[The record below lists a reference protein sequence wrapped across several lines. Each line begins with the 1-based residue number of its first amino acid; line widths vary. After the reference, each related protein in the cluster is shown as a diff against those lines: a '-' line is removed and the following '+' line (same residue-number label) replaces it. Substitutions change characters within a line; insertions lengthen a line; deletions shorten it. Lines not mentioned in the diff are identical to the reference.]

1 MLVHRAGV
9 TRGYKDM
16 WNKKGVRVMAWTVN
30 CSLEKQFMQKV
41 LGVQVLLD
49 TLEK

>member
-1 MLVHRAGV
+1 MLVHRAGA
-9 TRGYKDM
+9 TKGYKDM
-16 WNKKGVRVMAWTVN
+16 WKKKGVRVKAWTVI